1 MREFIQSKLEEITS
15 VETGLELPDDV
26 LEKNKTY
33 FSFQVNKNFV
43 NSDTDNKF
51 TYDVNIIGY
60 VKRLIDTTENTLE
73 IVDTAV
79 LDIISKLKEINIRC
93 SSNDVSIENGVH
105 KIRIT
110 GIGHYNEINNTLV

>member
-15 VETGLELPDDV
+15 VDTGLELPDDV
-26 LEKNKTY
+26 LEKGKTY
-33 FSFQVNKNFV
+33 FSFQVSKNFV
-43 NSDTDNKF
+43 DSDTNNNF
-51 TYDVNIIGY
+51 TYNVNITGY

-73 IVDTAV
+73 IVDEAT

-93 SSNDVSIENGVH
+93 SSADVSIENGVH

-110 GIGHYNEINNTLV
+110 GTGRYNEINNTLV